1 MEEEEEKR
9 VRKMIAISAAAKA
22 IRYKEKNPSASEQ
35 DVIQYVTD
43 NVDDILEKVD
53 EPL

>member
-1 MEEEEEKR
+1 MEEEEKR

-22 IRYKEKNPSASEQ
+22 IRYKEKNPKASEEE
-35 DVIQYVTD
+35 VIQHVTD
-43 NVDDILEKVD
+43 NADEIIDKVD

>member
-1 MEEEEEKR
+1 MDKEEIT

-22 IRYKEKNPSASEQ
+22 IRYKEKNPKASEEE
-35 DVIQYVTD
+35 VIRYITN
-43 NVDDILEKVD
+43 NVDEILENVD